1 MSDETVTPVTAPE
14 PAAEQP
20 IEAATPQAEPKAEDP
35 KPEPDWRSAYVGLQ
49 RTVNKLHSRNED
61 LSRQNFD
68 IAEALKTVKET
79 TSLLAR
85 SSLGEEEVK
94 ALEARQA
101 QASERAAALQ
111 AAQAAGQFV
120 TASLGTLVKVMES
133 AGVGA
138 KDIEEVLLGAKQ
150 TSNVSEW
157 AETVNALAS
166 AKIAKAKETELR
178 KIEEGFRAKSQKEVQ
193 EEARALAERELKK
206 SGVDQIDTGRGTATS
221 SLSEKI
227 RDMDPGSPEFAR
239 LVEMA
244 KSGRLTR
251 L

>member
-1 MSDETVTPVTAPE
+1 MPDEQTTVTASE

-20 IEAATPQAEPKAEDP
+20 TEAATPPEQPKAEEP

-61 LSRQNFD
+61 LSRQNLE

-79 TSLLAR
+79 TSLLAK
-85 SSLGEEEVK
+85 SSLGEDEVR

-101 QASERAAALQ
+101 QAAERAAALQ
-111 AAQAAGQFV
+111 AAQTAQQFV
-120 TASLGTLVKVMES
+120 TASMGAVVKVMET
-133 AGVGA
+133 AGVPP

-150 TSNVSEW
+150 TTNVSEW
-157 AETVNALAS
+157 AETVNALAT
-166 AKIAKAKETELR
+166 AKIAKAKEAELR

-206 SGVDQIDTGRGTATS
+206 AGVDQIDTGKGTSPS
-221 SLSEKI
+221 SLRDRI
-227 RDMDPGSPEFAR
+227 RDMDPGSPEFQQ
-239 LVEMA
+239 LVEQV
-244 KSGRLTR
+244 KSGRLRTR
-251 L
+251 